1 MTGTADVV
9 VVGGGL
15 PGLSATRL
23 RLAGAGATVLE
34 AGDDVGGRV
43 RTDVVDGRPGR
54 RWSRRRCRTAPIR
67 GWRCGCGT
75 ACPASTTRTT
85 GPGS

>member
-1 MTGTADVV
+1 M
-9 VVGGGL
+9 VGGGL
-15 PGLSATRL
+15 SAATRP
-23 RLAGAGATVLE
+23 RQAGAGATVLE

-54 RWSRRRCRTAPIR
+54 RWSRRRCRTGPIP
-67 GWRCGCGT
+67 GWRCESGT
-75 ACPASTTRTT
+75 AWPASTTRTP